1 MPKADGSAVAL
12 LRASD
17 DSYVTVSCHGVV
29 AGTTGFAVPKAS
41 SFQGLAAREK
51 RPMLIDDATVDLR
64 LSQRVQ
70 SMNKQ
75 WGTRSWAVIPLRH
88 GDDAIGSLM
97 LVARA
102 PAAFDE
108 ADIDVMVEIS
118 EFVSALTYA
127 MADGAET
134 GKRTI
139 TARFV
144 ASVMLP
150 EAAEVQGMQDKVD
163 ALLMQPAAL
172 SAVFQ
177 PIVHLPSSATVA
189 YEGLTRFSA
198 SPELTPLQWFSAAQR
213 VGRGTDLEY
222 AALSTILAAARAIPG
237 DCPVAVNLSPSAAGE
252 PTIQEM
258 LASQDRPLIVE
269 ITEHEPFPDDLA
281 ADLMRLRDRGIHLAV
296 DDAGA
301 GYASFAQLLRLQ
313 PDIIKIDG
321 ELTSGI
327 DTDPAKRA
335 LTTALN
341 TLASELQAKTIAEAV
356 ETPEQL
362 HALVG
367 LGVEY
372 GQGFF
377 LGRPQRNARPY
388 LDGKYARLAEASR
401 ADRPAFPR

>member
-1 MPKADGSAVAL
+1 
-12 LRASD
+12 
-17 DSYVTVSCHGVV
+17 
-29 AGTTGFAVPKAS
+29 
-41 SFQGLAAREK
+41 
-51 RPMLIDDATVDLR
+51 MLIDDATVDLR
-64 LSQRVQ
+64 LSQRVHA
-70 SMNKQ
+70 MNKQ
-75 WGTRSWAVIPLRH
+75 WGTRSWAVIPLMH
-88 GDDAIGSLM
+88 GGEAIGSLM
-97 LVARA
+97 LAARA
-102 PAAFDE
+102 PRVFDE
-108 ADIDVMVEIS
+108 ADIDVMLEIS

-127 MADGAET
+127 MAGGGEPGICAM
-134 GKRTI
+134 

-150 EAAEVQGMQDKVD
+150 EAAEVQGMQDRVD

-177 PIVHLPSSATVA
+177 PIVHLASSATVA
-189 YEGLTRFSA
+189 YEGLTRFPA
-198 SPELTPLQWFSAAQR
+198 SPELTPLQWFSAAKR
-213 VGRGTDLEY
+213 VGRGIDLEL
-222 AALSTILAAARAIPG
+222 AALSTILAAARTIPA
-237 DCPVAVNLSPSAAGE
+237 DCPIAVNLSPSAAGE
-252 PTIQEM
+252 PAIQEM
-258 LASQDRPLIVE
+258 LTTQDRPLIVE

-281 ADLMRLRDRGIHLAV
+281 ADLLRLRDRGIHLAV

-341 TLASELQAKTIAEAV
+341 TLASELQAKAVAEAV

-362 HALVG
+362 HTLRG

-388 LDGKYARLAEASR
+388 LDGKYARLADAAR
-401 ADRPAFPR
+401 ADGPAFPR